1 MMNLKKLLALL
12 LVVVMIASLF
22 VGCKKDETPSTTG
35 SKTTTE
41 AGTPSG
47 SNTPAPETTAAPV
60 PEEEW
65 DGAYIDRDD
74 FRAYTA
80 YDLENAY
87 EGMKGQLEGEVLAAV
102 TAAYDTGVNKV
113 NAAQTVDSIRAA
125 YTDAVNAMIEAV
137 PVADGVFSYAKLG
150 YNDRTE
156 LLGIMER
163 YAVQVGLTGISL
175 YENGNYNMYN
185 PRVTLGTENYIV
197 GYGFGIL
204 AEGNITADLAYETN
218 PDWVRYYHTF
228 EVTDPGTLNYLND
241 QGSVVGN
248 LWEYFAGGY
257 FSTFMNATKD
267 GYDWVPDLAKEKPVA
282 MNDDDGDGMA
292 TTWRFEVRT
301 GETDGLKYT
310 TGAKDAAR
318 AAFNNRPVALEDYV
332 TSWQYV
338 MCQSNNLFR
347 GSEAANSTTGAIKGA
362 KEYYAGTADGFKQE
376 LWDKVGIKVYQE
388 NGKNYF
394 EYTFTDELNQ
404 FYAMYYISSS
414 IFSPRPQEWY
424 DLVGAENLYSFTR
437 DAKLDPV
444 ENTLALGAY
453 YPERYDS
460 DQQIVFK
467 KNPNYVF
474 ADTKYAIPGIH
485 VKIFPAQS
493 SDPNAALQE
502 FLAEHFDAVGI
513 PQDYLDE
520 YRNDP
525 RTRSTTGTSNFKLN
539 VNACDQA
546 TWEYLFGVDGVV
558 KQNAKEEYWDLK
570 PALGNKHFLHGLSL
584 SLNRQQFGLARGA
597 IGSVDWLASNYMS
610 NPEDGISYS
619 TTDAHKSAVEYLL
632 ADTDGFGYNVD
643 LARDYFRLALTE
655 LEKDG
660 AYKPGTKE
668 NPTVINIE
676 IAWMR
681 AAQEDTM
688 HNEIKQYMEA
698 AFNDDSVCGGVYK
711 LSVNFWVGNDWSD
724 VYYNKMM
731 IGQYDIGFGSITGNS
746 LDPLSFLN
754 VLSSDMDISHSFTL
768 NWGVDTNSPSVYPL
782 VYDNMRWSFD
792 ALFNAGTTQAIT
804 VDGQNKAAV
813 VVDYNKMTKNEDGS
827 YTGSFVITPA
837 MPDKTT
843 VNVDSVV
850 CCNYERSRNGDGEYA
865 EEAVEF
871 ETKVDNGIVTVT
883 FTVPAEL
890 AADYATGSGTSENP
904 TGVTGFDLYYAYE
917 FNGSTV
923 GDQTYSVDDAF
934 VIE

>member
-22 VGCKKDETPSTTG
+22 VGCNNDVNPSTTG
-35 SKTTTE
+35 GKTTTE

-47 SNTPAPETTAAPV
+47 TNAPAPETTEAPV
-60 PEEEW
+60 PEVDW

-80 YDLENAY
+80 YDLDNAY

-102 TAAYDTGVNKV
+102 TAAYETGVKNV
-113 NAAQTVDSIRAA
+113 NAAQTVDTIRAA
-125 YTDAVNAMIEAV
+125 YTDAVNAMIDAV
-137 PVADGVFSYAKLG
+137 PTADGVFSYAKLG
-150 YNDRTE
+150 YDDRTE

-175 YENGNYNMYN
+175 YENGNYRMYN
-185 PRVTLGTENYIV
+185 PRVTLGTENFIV
-197 GYGFGIL
+197 GYGFGEF
-204 AEGNITADLAYETN
+204 AEGNITADLEYETN
-218 PDWVRYYHTF
+218 PDWARYFHTF
-228 EVTDPGTLNYLND
+228 EVDDPGTLNYPND
-241 QGSVVGN
+241 QGSVVGD
-248 LWEYFAGGY
+248 LWSYFAGG
-257 FSTFMNATKD
+257 FFENFMNATKD
-267 GYDWVPDLAKEKPVA
+267 GYDWVPCLAKEKPVP

-310 TGAKDAAR
+310 TGSQMADR
-318 AAFNNRPVALEDYV
+318 AAFNNRPVELEDYL
-332 TSWQYV
+332 TSYKFI

-362 KEYYAGTADGFKQE
+362 KEYYDGTADGFNQE
-376 LWDKVGIKVYQE
+376 LWDKVGLKVYQE

-394 EYTFTDELNQ
+394 EFTYTDELNQ
-404 FYAMYYISSS
+404 FYAMYYIASS
-414 IFSPRPQEWY
+414 IFSPRPQAWY
-424 DLVGAENLYSFTR
+424 DLVGAENIYSFSR
-437 DAKLDPV
+437 DASQTPID
-444 ENTLALGAY
+444 NTLCLGPY

-474 ADTKYAIPGIH
+474 ADTKYAIPGVH
-485 VKIFPAQS
+485 VKIFPAANT
-493 SDPNAALQE
+493 DNTAAFQE
-502 FLAEHFDAVGI
+502 FLAGHFDRVGI
-513 PQDYLDE
+513 PQDFLDE

-525 RTRSTTGTSNFKLN
+525 RTRSTTGDSNFKLN

-558 KQNAKEEYWDLK
+558 KQNAKEDYWELK

-584 SLNRQQFGLARGA
+584 SLDRQSFGNARGA

-632 ADTDGFGYNVD
+632 ADTDGYGYNVD

-681 AAQEDTM
+681 ASQEDSM

-698 AFNDDSVCGGVYK
+698 AFNDESVCGGVYK
-711 LSVNFWVGNDWSD
+711 LSVNFWVGTEWSD

-731 IGQYDIGFGSITGNS
+731 VGQYDIGFGSITGNS

-754 VLSSDMDISHSFTL
+754 VLSSNMDISHSFTL
-768 NWGVDTNSPSVYPL
+768 NWGVDTNSASVYPL

-792 ALFNAGTTQAIT
+792 ALFNAGTTQAIA
-804 VDGQNKAAV
+804 VDGQNKAAIV
-813 VVDYNKMTKNEDGS
+813 IDYNEITKNEDGS

-837 MPDKTT
+837 MADKTT
-843 VNVDSVV
+843 VNIDAVV
-850 CCNYERSRNGDGEYA
+850 CCNYERYRNGDGEYA
-865 EEAVEF
+865 EAEVEF

-904 TGVTGFDLYYAYE
+904 TGATGFDLYYGYE
-917 FNGSTV
+917 FNGNAV
-923 GDQTYSVDDAF
+923 ADQTYSVDDAF